1 MKSRPTALVMSAF
14 VALSMTLA
22 SCSSGSSTDTTI
34 AASDMSTDSVASK
47 EMPATDTPSDEM
59 AVTDDMS
66 GASAYC
72 TNAMP
77 LKALDLKNV
86 TSDTAGGAAMALD
99 AVMGEFS
106 DSLQESSASMQ
117 QFLMEAA
124 TSTSAKDGSSHQ
136 ATLTEVLKWFD
147 ERC

>member
-1 MKSRPTALVMSAF
+1 
-14 VALSMTLA
+14 
-22 SCSSGSSTDTTI
+22 
-34 AASDMSTDSVASK
+34 MSTDSMATK
-47 EMPATDTPSDEM
+47 EMPSTETPVNESTES
-59 AVTDDMS
+59 DDMS

-106 DSLQESSASMQ
+106 DSLQESAASMQ

-124 TSTSAKDGSSHQ
+124 TSASAKNGSSHQ